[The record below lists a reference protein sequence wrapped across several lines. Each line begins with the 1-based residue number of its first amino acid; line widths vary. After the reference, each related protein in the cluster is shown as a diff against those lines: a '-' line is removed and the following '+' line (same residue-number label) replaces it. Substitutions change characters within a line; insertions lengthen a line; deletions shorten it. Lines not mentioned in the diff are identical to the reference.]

1 MNFVPFK
8 LETKRK
14 EKKEVINLGKMEE
27 EERELIIL
35 INSTWEEMALQPSG
49 AKRDRME
56 GGTWVPPGSLAL
68 PSTQMPRRKRV
79 GGLGPG
85 GSVDLVATHWPWTLD
100 WSSCSRQPGSLWGR
114 VENAHSQDSIWQ
126 TQNSG
131 RARCRACSEQ
141 RVCPV

>member
-1 MNFVPFK
+1 MNFVPSK

-27 EERELIIL
+27 EERELINL

-56 GGTWVPPGSLAL
+56 EGTWAPPGSLAL
-68 PSTQMPRRKRV
+68 PSTQMPRGKRV

-85 GSVDLVATHWPWTLD
+85 GSVDLVATHWPLTLD
-100 WSSCSRQPGSLWGR
+100 WSSCPHQPGSLWGG
-114 VENAHSQDSIWQ
+114 VENAHSQDSIRQ
-126 TQNSG
+126 TQYPG

-141 RVCPV
+141 